1 MITCIYIYTYIY
13 IYIYI
18 YITVYI
24 LLQMRWD
31 ELDGCFSF
39 FSIKEKKTLIKKPKP
54 LKRDR

>member
-1 MITCIYIYTYIY
+1 MYIYIHTY

-39 FSIKEKKTLIKKPKP
+39 FSTKEKKTLIKKPKP

>member
-1 MITCIYIYTYIY
+1 MYIYIYIHIY